1 MVDRQEIPRDGI
13 TCVYAHPDA
22 QADIVFLH
30 GLNGNPTRTWTA
42 KDSAVYWP
50 VDLLPNTLGPDAP
63 VDVLVYG
70 YNADTTSTSER
81 SASDN
86 YIYEHAQTLVTDL
99 TSYRGTRGT
108 ATRPIIWVA
117 HSLGGIL
124 LKRAL
129 NYSNDLKDRHHE
141 ASRSI
146 FVSTFGIIF
155 LGTPHKGSGLATWGS
170 ILQNMARATMP
181 RRLFDSEPVLIK
193 TLKKNN
199 QTLRDINVHFLD
211 IYQRFKIQMA
221 HENHK
226 TDFTITKR
234 LVVDSASANPELPGV
249 QYFGIEATHSNMC
262 KFSSSTSHGY
272 RIVTSAIR
280 EWVIQGPSV
289 IERRRDVER
298 NESRQRAIE
307 DATERLGPAAA
318 GFPGFN
324 TPMTSSGHFEGPSA
338 PPRTTPS
345 LSTPF
350 LQHAQSTR
358 SSLFITPSHF
368 HPDTVFVGRDKELA
382 GLHTMLLDEHRRSLG
397 TSAVVVQGMSGIG
410 KSALGKQY
418 IFNHKSHYPG
428 GIYWIRAS
436 TLQEM
441 EDDFWHIAK
450 NDAIRQMIDHR
461 SELDLRDPKK
471 MVDVVRSWFNKLE
484 GWLIIFDGIRF
495 DDPTAISH
503 FVPDNKN
510 TSIVFT
516 STERPV
522 AGSHLLN
529 NPTILELGLLSVSE
543 SQELLL
549 GELGKHKPYKPED
562 LDMAAKLVKLMDCLP
577 LMIHSA
583 AQQMKATREP
593 LSKYLKSWKAK
604 PHIGDAA
611 LPAFQS
617 IRDDLQDRGETAA
630 LNLINILSFF
640 GQLIPVEML
649 ALGLKA
655 LDTRTSV
662 KTKGSLNKTFATL
675 IAFALI
681 ERSETAEIPSLSS
694 KTSDNSG
701 ETQTEPLDTLW
712 THSVTQV
719 FFANILADDK
729 QFWLERAIAVFCR
742 SFDEADA
749 RMKSAKP
756 ESKNPNKPGLG
767 MPDDYRR
774 YSAHGKRL
782 LEHVNKMKKT
792 QLAPELNAARRE
804 LRLRLESIPA
814 ELDRLQRAV
823 LASIVNGDE
832 APRISVFQRSNSWST
847 GTAPSLSQGSSSLS
861 NSSFVDA
868 GRVPDSFYRSPID
881 HTNPHDYHVPYP
893 VPPRSMPFPYDN
905 TMPAP
910 PFQDDDADDRTVTPF
925 SEPRP
930 PWNDGGMSEGAG
942 VPQHRA
948 LRRMDN
954 RRYRDRAGAW
964 RDASASNDPRVS
976 ISRESVRGL
985 FSMSEST
992 PNIWM
997 PSHARVLSESQA
1009 EAGLRNIKIAS
1020 PPPNRGGRPVQD
1032 RTRSPV
1038 LGADK
1043 IIRPG
1048 QGFRPDYHS
1057 EPAPTSVLDDMAPS
1071 FFRGPR
1077 SRSPLSSQV
1086 ASSSHSLPQAKSP
1099 GQTQASM
1106 QSSWVPPYDPYPH
1119 SNPRDIRDDLLDW
1132 DGEMEIMAP
1141 SDMQTSNSSPGISQG
1156 PFAPPILSVSTNR
1169 QSSLQHNYRG
1179 ERTKAEHSTQP
1190 HDEWTSAK
1198 PWPQSAP
1205 HTHQPAFLFSPPAQ
1219 GDATPLSPH
1228 PVTGYTSQPMSR
1240 YPSSVPREPVP
1251 MSRGRSRSRGG
1262 EFPGRGRAASVVETE
1277 PSPRLPAF
1285 SIGQT
1290 SYQAWEQEHGRHTRS
1305 RGDSLLGSSAAPRRL
1320 PRTGTAGLSGGSRSP
1335 SRSPVDGAQSRVAD
1349 VTAEDMVRTRSGPG
1363 RVEMG
1368 GWAPGDGDVKAREN
1382 AGLGIRWQQN

>member
-70 YNADTTSTSER
+70 YNADTASTSER

-289 IERRRDVER
+289 IERRWDVER

-461 SELDLRDPKK
+461 ASRRWQSSPQQ
-471 MVDVVRSWFNKLE
+471 
-484 GWLIIFDGIRF
+484 
-495 DDPTAISH
+495 PA
-503 FVPDNKN
+503 
-510 TSIVFT
+510 
-516 STERPV
+516 
-522 AGSHLLN
+522 
-529 NPTILELGLLSVSE
+529 ILELGLLSVSE

-681 ERSETAEIPSLSS
+681 ERSETAEIRSLSS

-729 QFWLERAIAVFCR
+729 QSWLERAIAVFCR

-832 APRISVFQRSNSWST
+832 APRIS
-847 GTAPSLSQGSSSLS
+847 GSSSLS
-861 NSSFVDA
+861 NSSPASLDA
-868 GRVPDSFYRSPID
+868 FPI
-881 HTNPHDYHVPYP
+881 
-893 VPPRSMPFPYDN
+893 
-905 TMPAP
+905 
-910 PFQDDDADDRTVTPF
+910 
-925 SEPRP
+925 
-930 PWNDGGMSEGAG
+930 
-942 VPQHRA
+942 
-948 LRRMDN
+948 
-954 RRYRDRAGAW
+954 
-964 RDASASNDPRVS
+964 
-976 ISRESVRGL
+976 
-985 FSMSEST
+985 
-992 PNIWM
+992 
-997 PSHARVLSESQA
+997 
-1009 EAGLRNIKIAS
+1009 
-1020 PPPNRGGRPVQD
+1020 
-1032 RTRSPV
+1032 
-1038 LGADK
+1038 
-1043 IIRPG
+1043 
-1048 QGFRPDYHS
+1048 
-1057 EPAPTSVLDDMAPS
+1057 
-1071 FFRGPR
+1071 
-1077 SRSPLSSQV
+1077 
-1086 ASSSHSLPQAKSP
+1086 
-1099 GQTQASM
+1099 
-1106 QSSWVPPYDPYPH
+1106 
-1119 SNPRDIRDDLLDW
+1119 
-1132 DGEMEIMAP
+1132 
-1141 SDMQTSNSSPGISQG
+1141 
-1156 PFAPPILSVSTNR
+1156 
-1169 QSSLQHNYRG
+1169 
-1179 ERTKAEHSTQP
+1179 
-1190 HDEWTSAK
+1190 
-1198 PWPQSAP
+1198 
-1205 HTHQPAFLFSPPAQ
+1205 
-1219 GDATPLSPH
+1219 
-1228 PVTGYTSQPMSR
+1228 
-1240 YPSSVPREPVP
+1240 
-1251 MSRGRSRSRGG
+1251 
-1262 EFPGRGRAASVVETE
+1262 
-1277 PSPRLPAF
+1277 
-1285 SIGQT
+1285 
-1290 SYQAWEQEHGRHTRS
+1290 
-1305 RGDSLLGSSAAPRRL
+1305 
-1320 PRTGTAGLSGGSRSP
+1320 
-1335 SRSPVDGAQSRVAD
+1335 
-1349 VTAEDMVRTRSGPG
+1349 
-1363 RVEMG
+1363 
-1368 GWAPGDGDVKAREN
+1368 
-1382 AGLGIRWQQN
+1382 